1 MKRVLYLA
9 ALTLAL
15 GACEEK
21 TDTPDGSFNNRD
33 LVLQSDI
40 MTPEVLWSFGRLS
53 EVALSPDGSTVVY
66 GVTYTNISENKSYTD
81 LYTVPAKGGEV
92 KQITNTKFNEAQPGW
107 RPDGQKITFLSS
119 ESGSMQLWEMNIDGS
134 ARKQITDVVGGI
146 SAYLYSPDMK
156 QLAYIKAVK
165 LDQTVNDLYPDL
177 PLANARIED
186 DLMYRHWDS
195 WHDYTYNHLFIAP
208 YSEGSLITSGKDIME
223 GERFD
228 SPMKPFGGM
237 EQIAWSPDSKSI
249 VYTCKK
255 LVGRDYA
262 FSTNSDLYLYNIETG
277 LTENLTEGMMGYDQN
292 PVFSPDG
299 SKLIWESMERDGYE
313 ADKNRLFLMDMAS
326 REKKDLTASFDHN
339 IASPVWDREKP
350 YIWFVSNVSATEQIH
365 AIDLQT
371 GEITKVTEG
380 VQDFVQVLNAGD
392 ILIAVRMS
400 ISSPSEIY
408 SIDLASGT
416 ATNISNINT
425 PVLSQLTLGD
435 VEERWV
441 KTTDGKDMLVWV
453 IYPPHF
459 DPSKKYPAILYCQG
473 GPQDGVS
480 QFWSLRWNFQMMAA
494 NGYVVIAPNRRGLP
508 GFGTE
513 WNEQISGDYGGQ
525 NMKDYLSAVDALSK
539 EPFIDET
546 RLGAVGASYGGFS
559 VYWLAGNHNKRF
571 KAFIAHCGIFNSDM
585 MYTTTEEMFFV
596 DWDMKGPYWKH
607 PNKQYSASPH
617 LFADKWDTPILVIHG
632 EKDFRIP
639 YTQGMAAFN
648 AARIQDIPARFLFF
662 PEENHWVLSPQNG
675 ILWQREFAGWLNKWL
690 KE

>member
-1 MKRVLYLA
+1 MKRVLYIA
-9 ALTLAL
+9 TLTLAL
-15 GACEEK
+15 GACNEK
-21 TDTPDGSFNNRD
+21 TETPEGSFNNRD
-33 LVLQSDI
+33 LVLKSDK

-81 LYTVPAKGGEV
+81 LYTVPAIGGEV

-107 RPDGQKITFLSS
+107 RPDGQKISFLSS

-134 ARKQITDVVGGI
+134 ARKQITDVEGGI
-146 SAYLYSPDMK
+146 SGYLYSPDMK

-165 LDQTVNDLYPDL
+165 LDKSVNDLYPDL
-177 PLANARIED
+177 PMANARIEE

-208 YSEGSLITSGKDIME
+208 YSEESLITSGKDVLE

-228 SPMKPFGGM
+228 TPMKPFGGM
-237 EQIAWSPDSKSI
+237 EQIAWSPDGKNI
-249 VYTCKK
+249 VYSCKK

-277 LTENLTEGMMGYDQN
+277 ATENLTEGMMGYDKN

-313 ADKNRLFLMDMAS
+313 ADKNRLFLMNMSS
-326 REKKDLTASFDHN
+326 REKADLTASFDHN
-339 IASPVWDREKP
+339 VASPVWDREKP
-350 YIWFVSNVSATEQIH
+350 FIWFVSNVNATEQIH
-365 AIDLQT
+365 AIDLQS
-371 GEITKVTEG
+371 GEISKVTEG
-380 VQDFVQVLNAGD
+380 MQDFVQVFNAGEV
-392 ILIAVRMS
+392 LVAVRMS
-400 ISSPSEIY
+400 ISSPSEIF
-408 SIDLASGT
+408 SIGLTSGS

-425 PVLSQLTLGD
+425 PILSQLTLGD

-441 KTTDGKDMLVWV
+441 KTTDDKDMLVWV

-585 MYTTTEEMFFV
+585 MYTTTEESFFV

-607 PNKQYSASPH
+607 NNKQYSASPH

>member
-380 VQDFVQVLNAGD
+380 MQDFVQVLNAGD

-473 GPQDGVS
+473 GPQSGVS

>member
-134 ARKQITDVVGGI
+134 ARKQITDVEGGI

-350 YIWFVSNVSATEQIH
+350 YVWFVSNVSATEQIH

-380 VQDFVQVLNAGD
+380 MQDFVQVLNAGD

-408 SIDLASGT
+408 SIDLVSGT

-473 GPQDGVS
+473 GPQSGVS

>member
-1 MKRVLYLA
+1 MKRVLYIA
-9 ALTLAL
+9 TLTLAL
-15 GACEEK
+15 GACNEK
-21 TDTPDGSFNNRD
+21 TETPEGSFNNRD
-33 LVLQSDI
+33 LVLKSDK

-81 LYTVPAKGGEV
+81 LYTVPAIGGEV

-107 RPDGQKITFLSS
+107 RPDGQKISFLSS

-134 ARKQITDVVGGI
+134 ARKQITDVEGGI
-146 SAYLYSPDMK
+146 SGYLYSPDMK

-165 LDQTVNDLYPDL
+165 LDKSVNDLYPDL
-177 PLANARIED
+177 PMANARIEE

-208 YSEGSLITSGKDIME
+208 YSEESLITSGKDVLE

-228 SPMKPFGGM
+228 TPMKPFGGM
-237 EQIAWSPDSKSI
+237 EQIAWSPDGKNI
-249 VYTCKK
+249 VYSCKK

-277 LTENLTEGMMGYDQN
+277 ATENLTEGMMGYDKN

-313 ADKNRLFLMDMAS
+313 ADKNRLFLMNMSS
-326 REKKDLTASFDHN
+326 REKADLTASFDHN
-339 IASPVWDREKP
+339 VASPVWDREKP
-350 YIWFVSNVSATEQIH
+350 FIWFVSNVNATEQIH
-365 AIDLQT
+365 AIDLQS
-371 GEITKVTEG
+371 GEISKVTEG
-380 VQDFVQVLNAGD
+380 MQDFVQVFNAGEV
-392 ILIAVRMS
+392 LVAVRMS
-400 ISSPSEIY
+400 ISSPSEIF
-408 SIDLASGT
+408 SIGLTSGS

-425 PVLSQLTLGD
+425 PILSQLTLGD

-441 KTTDGKDMLVWV
+441 KTTDDKDMLVWV

-494 NGYVVIAPNRRGLP
+494 NGYIVIAPNRRGLP

-585 MYTTTEEMFFV
+585 MYTTTEESFFV

-607 PNKQYSASPH
+607 NNKQYSASPH